1 MPRENRNAISARN
14 AKDTSNAGGNL
25 DSYDSVVSAPP
36 RLRRLSVEEASS
48 YTGLSCSTLNKLRCS
63 GGGPRF
69 AKVGRRV
76 IYNVADIDVWLAKHL
91 KTSTSSQ

>member
-1 MPRENRNAISARN
+1 MPRENRNTISDRN
-14 AKDTSNAGGNL
+14 AERPSNAGENE
-25 DSYDSVVSAPP
+25 SVAFPQP
-36 RLRRLSVEEASS
+36 RLRRLSVEEASRF
-48 YTGLSCSTLNKLRCS
+48 TGLSCSTLNKLRCR

-76 IYNVADIDVWLAKHL
+76 IYDVADLDNWLANHL

>member
-1 MPRENRNAISARN
+1 MPREKRNTIGERNAERP
-14 AKDTSNAGGNL
+14 SNAGENL
-25 DSYDSVVSAPP
+25 GSYDSVVFPSPH
-36 RLRRLSVEEASS
+36 LRRLSVEEASN

>member
-1 MPRENRNAISARN
+1 MPSENKNAISAR
-14 AKDTSNAGGNL
+14 AGERHSNAEQYNAMPQARRF
-25 DSYDSVVSAPP
+25 SVK
-36 RLRRLSVEEASS
+36 EASC

-76 IYNVADIDVWLAKHL
+76 IYNVADIDVWLAQHL